1 MIDDHCKRQGHKNAV
16 IAFNSRVDDDAQLK
30 DDILTYY
37 AAHPGER
44 QSSVG
49 GDEMVFRYRTV
60 ETFLA
65 SGTPLSVCDIFRP
78 LLQRAGFALTEH
90 RNLKVFIPRIEEHQI
105 QLLKSELSE
114 QYISVAFDGTT
125 RLGEAINVVGR
136 WCSSNFEIVNRLL
149 DFTTLE
155 KHVNAVGLCSH
166 INDLIGLKRGIP
178 SANVVG
184 FSRDSVS
191 TNGAACR
198 RLMITYTSA
207 ADLLCICHTL
217 CHVGEHFQLP
227 TLDEFMTP
235 WLELVGG
242 RNPHAGA
249 KMLWKETVAPA
260 AVPGYSHVRWY
271 SKAEIIFVIGEAGT
285 RRLRDFLIELR
296 NRDYGEATRI
306 KMQNIY
312 DQKGDRLRLEIAG
325 LLDMRKLVSTT
336 YELEGDRLEIL
347 LVYERIEALRSLG
360 NSLRSHADGILPN
373 VDAVLRRLMELKAGV
388 KIEKYFQGAGVHV
401 GVLKKKEKIISTLY
415 PGQERE
421 AWQVEYSDGHTED
434 FEEEELRSGKDGPAP
449 AGQDGKPVLIV
460 RHLKERSDLCDA
472 FAAGFDYLE
481 TRITGTCG
489 DQYSCV
495 QMYELCRVARAF
507 NPNFAA
513 NHMTPAFVDAMA
525 AITPLMTHGLISA
538 LKRELPL
545 YLSAAQSAGIFDTT
559 DVESFTNKIL
569 DWWRTNGSSFPAWAL
584 AARITFSLTPN
595 SAACERIFS
604 LLKQMFGDAQMS
616 ALADYIRA
624 ALMLKYNER
633 MVG

>member
-198 RLMITYTSA
+198 RLMIIYTSA

-271 SKAEIIFVIGEAGT
+271 SKAEIIFVIGEAGI
-285 RRLRDFLIELR
+285 RDAS
-296 NRDYGEATRI
+296 AT
-306 KMQNIY
+306 
-312 DQKGDRLRLEIAG
+312 
-325 LLDMRKLVSTT
+325 S
-336 YELEGDRLEIL
+336 
-347 LVYERIEALRSLG
+347 
-360 NSLRSHADGILPN
+360 
-373 VDAVLRRLMELKAGV
+373 
-388 KIEKYFQGAGVHV
+388 
-401 GVLKKKEKIISTLY
+401 
-415 PGQERE
+415 
-421 AWQVEYSDGHTED
+421 
-434 FEEEELRSGKDGPAP
+434 
-449 AGQDGKPVLIV
+449 
-460 RHLKERSDLCDA
+460 
-472 FAAGFDYLE
+472 
-481 TRITGTCG
+481 
-489 DQYSCV
+489 
-495 QMYELCRVARAF
+495 
-507 NPNFAA
+507 
-513 NHMTPAFVDAMA
+513 
-525 AITPLMTHGLISA
+525 
-538 LKRELPL
+538 
-545 YLSAAQSAGIFDTT
+545 
-559 DVESFTNKIL
+559 
-569 DWWRTNGSSFPAWAL
+569 
-584 AARITFSLTPN
+584 
-595 SAACERIFS
+595 
-604 LLKQMFGDAQMS
+604 
-616 ALADYIRA
+616 
-624 ALMLKYNER
+624 
-633 MVG
+633 